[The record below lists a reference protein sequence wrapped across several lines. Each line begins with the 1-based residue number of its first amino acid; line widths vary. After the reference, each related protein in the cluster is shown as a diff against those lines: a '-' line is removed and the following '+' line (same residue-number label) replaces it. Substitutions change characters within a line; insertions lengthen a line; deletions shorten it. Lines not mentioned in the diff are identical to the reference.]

1 MWYIGWMEQLSATT
15 GMVIGLALA
24 GLAGVSAGDLM
35 TFENTNPALERLSY
49 YQAGDGIFVLGQS
62 LNVTRGAF
70 DQPAM
75 GELPGG
81 SLLISW
87 FAGFDD
93 VDGDWI
99 FMGPGFN
106 SHIARA
112 DELVDVVD
120 PYSNHPVGYIAP
132 ADFDDGH
139 SIGDDTNWADSWVAM
154 HTSVSTA
161 PSKGIHFTDE
171 SFTIGIRFLLD
182 DGLHYGF
189 AEMTRTEFV
198 EGDPLS
204 IGYRP
209 ARWGYETTAGV
220 AVPGA
225 GTVGVLM
232 LGLGAGLKRRR

>member
-1 MWYIGWMEQLSATT
+1 MWYIGWMEYNIATT
-15 GMVIGLALA
+15 GLMIGLVFA
-24 GLAGVSAGDLM
+24 GFAGGAAGDLV
-35 TFENTNPALERLSY
+35 TFENTNPSFDRLEY
-49 YQAGDGIFVLGQS
+49 FQIGEGISVMGQS

-70 DQPAM
+70 DQPEI
-75 GELPGG
+75 GDLPGG
-81 SLLISW
+81 SVLISW
-87 FAGFDD
+87 FQGFDE

-112 DELVDVVD
+112 DELVDVID
-120 PYSNHPVGYIAP
+120 PYTNHPVGFIAP
-132 ADFDDGH
+132 ADFDDGQT
-139 SIGDDTNWADSWVAM
+139 IGGDTNWADAWVAM

-171 SFTIGIRFLLD
+171 SFTIGIQFLLN

-189 AEMTRTEFV
+189 AEMTRTAFV
-198 EGDPLS
+198 DGDPLS

-209 ARWGYETTAGV
+209 VRWGYETTAGV

-225 GTVGVLM
+225 GTALVLGF
-232 LGLGAGLKRRR
+232 GLGGMLRRRR